1 MLGCGCKLKGSCWAK
16 GLVVGEKQTCCCK
29 LLLASLCLCKVAT
42 RSSCK
47 VTTLALVASKQLR
60 SKHWVES
67 TRGLLG
73 CEAGVE
79 HGHLVSFQCSN
90 IVVIVVVVDL
100 GEKWI
105 GGVKIK
111 LSGLLGV
118 VWAVYIG
125 VDMVGNAFGRGRS
138 LLQAGGGAAAVV
150 GR

>member
-1 MLGCGCKLKGSCWAK
+1 M
-16 GLVVGEKQTCCCK
+16 
-29 LLLASLCLCKVAT
+29 
-42 RSSCK
+42 
-47 VTTLALVASKQLR
+47 
-60 SKHWVES
+60 
-67 TRGLLG
+67 GLLG
-73 CEAGVE
+73 CEAGLE

-105 GGVKIK
+105 K
-111 LSGLLGV
+111 LSWLGV

-138 LLQAGGGAAAVV
+138 LLQAGRGAAAAVV

>member
-1 MLGCGCKLKGSCWAK
+1 M
-16 GLVVGEKQTCCCK
+16 
-29 LLLASLCLCKVAT
+29 
-42 RSSCK
+42 
-47 VTTLALVASKQLR
+47 
-60 SKHWVES
+60 
-67 TRGLLG
+67 GLLG

-100 GEKWI
+100 SEKWI

-111 LSGLLGV
+111 LSWLMGV

-138 LLQAGGGAAAVV
+138 LLQAGRGAAAVV

>member
-1 MLGCGCKLKGSCWAK
+1 M
-16 GLVVGEKQTCCCK
+16 
-29 LLLASLCLCKVAT
+29 
-42 RSSCK
+42 
-47 VTTLALVASKQLR
+47 
-60 SKHWVES
+60 
-67 TRGLLG
+67 GLLG
-73 CEAGVE
+73 CEAGLE

-100 GEKWI
+100 SEKWI

-111 LSGLLGV
+111 LSGLMGV

-138 LLQAGGGAAAVV
+138 LLQAGRGAAAAVV

>member
-1 MLGCGCKLKGSCWAK
+1 M
-16 GLVVGEKQTCCCK
+16 
-29 LLLASLCLCKVAT
+29 
-42 RSSCK
+42 
-47 VTTLALVASKQLR
+47 
-60 SKHWVES
+60 
-67 TRGLLG
+67 GLLG
-73 CEAGVE
+73 CEAGLE

-100 GEKWI
+100 SEKWI

-111 LSGLLGV
+111 LSGLMGV

-138 LLQAGGGAAAVV
+138 LLQAGRGAAAVV

>member
-1 MLGCGCKLKGSCWAK
+1 M
-16 GLVVGEKQTCCCK
+16 
-29 LLLASLCLCKVAT
+29 
-42 RSSCK
+42 
-47 VTTLALVASKQLR
+47 
-60 SKHWVES
+60 
-67 TRGLLG
+67 GLLG
-73 CEAGVE
+73 CEAGLE

-100 GEKWI
+100 SEKWI

-111 LSGLLGV
+111 LSWLMGV

-138 LLQAGGGAAAVV
+138 LLQAGRGAAAVV

>member
-1 MLGCGCKLKGSCWAK
+1 M
-16 GLVVGEKQTCCCK
+16 
-29 LLLASLCLCKVAT
+29 
-42 RSSCK
+42 
-47 VTTLALVASKQLR
+47 
-60 SKHWVES
+60 
-67 TRGLLG
+67 
-73 CEAGVE
+73 E

-111 LSGLLGV
+111 LSGLMGV

-138 LLQAGGGAAAVV
+138 LLQAGRGAAAAVV

>member
-1 MLGCGCKLKGSCWAK
+1 MC
-16 GLVVGEKQTCCCK
+16 
-29 LLLASLCLCKVAT
+29 
-42 RSSCK
+42 
-47 VTTLALVASKQLR
+47 
-60 SKHWVES
+60 
-67 TRGLLG
+67 LLG
-73 CEAGVE
+73 CEAGLE

-111 LSGLLGV
+111 LSGLMGV

-138 LLQAGGGAAAVV
+138 LLQAGVGAAAVV

>member
-1 MLGCGCKLKGSCWAK
+1 MFHGIPFTRPNQKFA
-16 GLVVGEKQTCCCK
+16 
-29 LLLASLCLCKVAT
+29 LL
-42 RSSCK
+42 
-47 VTTLALVASKQLR
+47 
-60 SKHWVES
+60 
-67 TRGLLG
+67 
-73 CEAGVE
+73 
-79 HGHLVSFQCSN
+79 
-90 IVVIVVVVDL
+90 VDL

>member
-1 MLGCGCKLKGSCWAK
+1 M
-16 GLVVGEKQTCCCK
+16 
-29 LLLASLCLCKVAT
+29 
-42 RSSCK
+42 
-47 VTTLALVASKQLR
+47 
-60 SKHWVES
+60 
-67 TRGLLG
+67 
-73 CEAGVE
+73 
-79 HGHLVSFQCSN
+79 VSFQCSN

-100 GEKWI
+100 GEKRI

-138 LLQAGGGAAAVV
+138 LLQAGAGAAAVV

>member
-1 MLGCGCKLKGSCWAK
+1 M
-16 GLVVGEKQTCCCK
+16 
-29 LLLASLCLCKVAT
+29 
-42 RSSCK
+42 
-47 VTTLALVASKQLR
+47 
-60 SKHWVES
+60 
-67 TRGLLG
+67 GLLG

-111 LSGLLGV
+111 LSGLMGV

-138 LLQAGGGAAAVV
+138 LLQAGRGAAAVV

>member
-1 MLGCGCKLKGSCWAK
+1 M
-16 GLVVGEKQTCCCK
+16 
-29 LLLASLCLCKVAT
+29 
-42 RSSCK
+42 
-47 VTTLALVASKQLR
+47 
-60 SKHWVES
+60 
-67 TRGLLG
+67 GLLG
-73 CEAGVE
+73 CEAGLE

-100 GEKWI
+100 SEKWI

-111 LSGLLGV
+111 LSWLMGV

-138 LLQAGGGAAAVV
+138 LLQAGRGAAAAVV

>member
-1 MLGCGCKLKGSCWAK
+1 M
-16 GLVVGEKQTCCCK
+16 
-29 LLLASLCLCKVAT
+29 
-42 RSSCK
+42 
-47 VTTLALVASKQLR
+47 
-60 SKHWVES
+60 
-67 TRGLLG
+67 GLLG
-73 CEAGVE
+73 CEAGLE

-111 LSGLLGV
+111 LSGLMGV

-138 LLQAGGGAAAVV
+138 LLQAGRGAAAVV

>member
-1 MLGCGCKLKGSCWAK
+1 MA
-16 GLVVGEKQTCCCK
+16 
-29 LLLASLCLCKVAT
+29 
-42 RSSCK
+42 
-47 VTTLALVASKQLR
+47 
-60 SKHWVES
+60 
-67 TRGLLG
+67 LLG

>member
-1 MLGCGCKLKGSCWAK
+1 M
-16 GLVVGEKQTCCCK
+16 
-29 LLLASLCLCKVAT
+29 
-42 RSSCK
+42 
-47 VTTLALVASKQLR
+47 
-60 SKHWVES
+60 
-67 TRGLLG
+67 GLLG

-111 LSGLLGV
+111 LSWLMGV

-138 LLQAGGGAAAVV
+138 LLQAGRGAAAAVV

>member
-1 MLGCGCKLKGSCWAK
+1 M
-16 GLVVGEKQTCCCK
+16 
-29 LLLASLCLCKVAT
+29 
-42 RSSCK
+42 
-47 VTTLALVASKQLR
+47 
-60 SKHWVES
+60 
-67 TRGLLG
+67 GLLG
-73 CEAGVE
+73 CEAGLE

-111 LSGLLGV
+111 LSGLMGV

-138 LLQAGGGAAAVV
+138 LLQAGRGAAAAVV